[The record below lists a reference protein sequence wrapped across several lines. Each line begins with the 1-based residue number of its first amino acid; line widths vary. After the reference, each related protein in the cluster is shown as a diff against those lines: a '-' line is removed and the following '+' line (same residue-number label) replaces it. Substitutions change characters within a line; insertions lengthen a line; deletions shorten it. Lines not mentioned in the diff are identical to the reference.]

1 MKIAVINCENAE
13 KWKDYV
19 RVIATA
25 YGAEGSEDE
34 FVEYQAF
41 ETNVPTM
48 QELEDFDGVIVPGS
62 RHSVNDSLP
71 WLVHVENLLIKI
83 VEKKRPQL
91 FCTCFGHQLL
101 AKALGG
107 TVSQNVDKKFIFR
120 SEEIETIDSKLQ
132 NLPYMKPLLEHP
144 IPFLLIESHGDC
156 VKTLPREAARIAT
169 SKGSENEIFVIGDHV
184 LSVQSH
190 PEFDGRIACERIF
203 NSLLDKGRFGD
214 SNQAKLCKDSV
225 LDARVERCNSIFR
238 VVVRKFLLRDFN

>member
-120 SEEIETIDSKLQ
+120 SEEIETMILSCKI
-132 NLPYMKPLLEHP
+132 Y
-144 IPFLLIESHGDC
+144 
-156 VKTLPREAARIAT
+156 RI
-169 SKGSENEIFVIGDHV
+169 
-184 LSVQSH
+184 
-190 PEFDGRIACERIF
+190 
-203 NSLLDKGRFGD
+203 
-214 SNQAKLCKDSV
+214 
-225 LDARVERCNSIFR
+225 
-238 VVVRKFLLRDFN
+238 